1 MPETQSVVV
10 SQAESGQKLLQFLE
24 RRLSGEVP
32 RSAIQKW
39 IRTGQVRVDKGRKK
53 PFDRLE
59 AGQTVRIPPY
69 APGQDKQV
77 SEAGGLAVAYE
88 DAELL
93 AVAKPAGLA
102 AHGGDGVDDSVV
114 ARLRAMY
121 RNADFM
127 PTLAHRLDRD
137 TSGLLLAAKSY
148 AVLRELNDL
157 FASNGV
163 AKVYLA
169 WVDGRW
175 DEPDGTLL
183 EDVMEKRGAPGAERV
198 RTGSGKTALARVT
211 GLVSS
216 RDRSL
221 VAVRLLTGRT
231 HQIRVQL
238 ASRGHAVIGDR
249 KYGAPS
255 ARGKGSSR
263 GPMRLH
269 CFALRAGE
277 RTISLPPAWSGG
289 WAVDRDALQKA
300 LGLLFD

>member
-1 MPETQSVVV
+1 MPETQFVLVTR
-10 SQAESGQKLLQFLE
+10 AESGQKLLQFLE
-24 RRLSGEVP
+24 RRLTGDVP

-53 PFDRLE
+53 PFDRIS

-69 APGQDKQV
+69 TPGEAKGV
-77 SEAGGLAVAYE
+77 SGAGGLAVAFE
-88 DAELL
+88 DDDLL

-102 AHGGDGVDDSVV
+102 AHGGDKVDDSVT

-121 RNADFM
+121 RDADFM

-148 AVLRELNDL
+148 ETLRELNDL

-169 WVDGRW
+169 WVEGRW
-175 DEPDGTLL
+175 DEPDGALL
-183 EDVMEKRGAPGAERV
+183 EDVMEKRGAPGREKV

-211 GLVSS
+211 GLTRG

-238 ASRGHAVIGDR
+238 ASRSHPVVGDR
-249 KYGAPS
+249 KYGG
-255 ARGKGSSR
+255 GKSR
-263 GPMRLH
+263 TSMRLH

-277 RTISLPPAWSGG
+277 RTVSLEPTWSGG
-289 WAVDRDALQKA
+289 WKPDRDALQKA
-300 LGLLFD
+300 LGLLFDRA